1 MQIVA
6 KYNNILALGTNKK
19 QCDVIR
25 FDTIVSFHLIHDNTS
40 QNSKNS
46 DVI

>member
-19 QCDVIR
+19 QCHVIR

-46 DVI
+46 VAI

>member
-19 QCDVIR
+19 QCDVIL

-40 QNSKNS
+40 QNSKSS